1 MTRMTSLISY
11 FFRGKDTCQLTSLK
25 ILIYRMWYSVENIV
39 LKKLCF
45 KCSCYLKVPVNEQL
59 AAITAHIED
68 LEVGTLDAIKAGQN
82 PLLRDEITKNFKFFP
97 S

>member
-1 MTRMTSLISY
+1 M
-11 FFRGKDTCQLTSLK
+11 
-25 ILIYRMWYSVENIV
+25 
-39 LKKLCF
+39 
-45 KCSCYLKVPVNEQL
+45 NEQL

-68 LEVGTLDAIKAGQN
+68 LEVGPLDAIKAGQN